1 MHELSLNGLQVN
13 HFNMLLGV
21 SFSSLIDDKSIGS
34 ETFILGGIL
43 FKSELGI
50 AGHSDGDALLH
61 ALTDSILGA
70 LALGDIGT
78 YFPSDNPSFKN
89 KNSDFFLLDTI
100 NKMNSQN
107 FKVNNTD
114 ITVILQKPTVQPY
127 INDIK
132 NMPIK
137 TNGGKINVNF
147 NFTNK
152 IYNDIYLSGNVC
164 LVFQGDF

>member
-1 MHELSLNGLQVN
+1 MRYRIGH
-13 HFNMLLGV
+13 GV
-21 SFSSLIDDKSIGS
+21 DTHKLIKN

-114 ITVILQKPTVQPY
+114 ITVMLQKPTVQPY

-132 NMPIK
+132 KNLSKLLSIDLNQISIK
-137 TNGGKINVNF
+137 ATTTDHLGYIGRKEGIVVHAMTLLINEL
-147 NFTNK
+147 
-152 IYNDIYLSGNVC
+152 NDEN
-164 LVFQGDF
+164 

>member
-1 MHELSLNGLQVN
+1 MIYRIGH
-13 HFNMLLGV
+13 GV
-21 SFSSLIDDKSIGS
+21 DTHQLIKN

-50 AGHSDGDALLH
+50 SGHSDGDALLH

-78 YFPSDNPSFKN
+78 YFPSDDPNFKN
-89 KNSDFFLLDTI
+89 KNSDFFLLDAI
-100 NKMNSQN
+100 DKMNSQN

-114 ITVILQKPTVQPY
+114 ITVMLQKPAVQPY

-132 NMPIK
+132 KNLSK
-137 TNGGKINVNF
+137 LLSVDL
-147 NFTNK
+147 NK
-152 IYNDIYLSGNVC
+152 ISIKATTTDHLGYIGRKEGIVVHAMTLLINEHKNEN
-164 LVFQGDF
+164 